1 MSRRFLPVTWS
12 MTLLADYNLPFAV
25 ALALMVLLAA
35 VQLLGLGGIS
45 IDADSDVDGDLDAD
59 GAANGLVSLL
69 GIGRVPLMIWLALFL
84 LCFAAI
90 GVSGQALADSLL
102 GTPLDKWLAALL
114 AGGAA
119 LPVTGALVRPLAR
132 ILPQDES
139 TAVGLDSLLGR
150 RGTVTTGRAAAGSP
164 ARTHVLDRHG
174 HPHFVMLEPHEAHL
188 VIEEGDDVLLV
199 RRDDNLFFG
208 VPLQERVLAPLD

>member
-1 MSRRFLPVTWS
+1 
-12 MTLLADYNLPFAV
+12 MTLLAEYNLPFAV

-35 VQLLGLGGIS
+35 VQLLGLGGWS
-45 IDADSDVDGDLDAD
+45 IDADADSDLDAD
-59 GAANGLVSLL
+59 GAADGMLSLL
-69 GIGRVPLMIWLALFL
+69 GFGRVPLMIWLALFL

-102 GTPLDKWLAALL
+102 GAPLDKWLAAVL
-114 AGGAA
+114 AGGAS

-132 ILPQDES
+132 VLPQDET

-150 RGTVTTGRAAAGSP
+150 RGTITTGRAAAGSP
-164 ARTHVLDRHG
+164 ARTRVLDRHG
-174 HPHFVMLEPHEAHL
+174 HPHFVMLEPHEAQL

-199 RRDDNLFFG
+199 RRDDNLFYG
-208 VPLQERVLAPLD
+208 VPLNERTLAPLD